1 MTFDCHNH
9 GNDLWLLLE
18 KNGDFGRRRNLL
30 FAVDIMS
37 IYQYS
42 FLKSTKEVFNVQG
55 PWHSLNMCYMY
66 WWQFPGLNCQKCLLR
81 PQVTERRCP
90 LNGGCQVTLLWTIM
104 GNMFRECHGPCT
116 LKTSFVD
123 FRKEY
128 WYMLIISTAKSKFLR
143 LPKSPF

>member
-1 MTFDCHNH
+1 M
-9 GNDLWLLLE
+9 
-18 KNGDFGRRRNLL
+18 
-30 FAVDIMS
+30 
-37 IYQYS
+37 YS
-42 FLKSTKEVFNVQG
+42 
-55 PWHSLNMCYMY
+55 YMY

-143 LPKSPF
+143 LPKSPFFSSDSQRSFPWFSLPSLISLYFFYIYCWTCSYPKYAWNFCHLILRNH